1 MGLQLQEI
9 QWMYGPRT
17 SIPVRELVEFI
28 LRNGYSPVELSIVNF
43 GRDSAAELPINDVAY
58 AMSVLSSLLISN
70 ATRYT
75 TSVGSFYSTND
86 YESLASQY
94 DAGFHTLPIQ
104 NNSGEI
110 TGVFVP
116 LRLSEE
122 DSYADYKV
130 VDAFYLESIVGNEK
144 VRILFIERP
153 LGFEMKGNFWVAL
166 KSIFPELTQRLFES
180 FEDET
185 EMDYLSV
192 PQIQNIWLELS
203 YAPSI
208 EESSFFIINYNRR
221 RPAMKE

>member
-9 QWMYGPRT
+9 QWMYGPRE
-17 SIPVRELVEFI
+17 SIPLRELVEFI
-28 LRNGYSPVELSIVNF
+28 LRNGYTPVELSVVNQ
-43 GRDSAAELPINDVAY
+43 DSTGEIPVNDVAY

-75 TSVGSFYSTND
+75 TLVGSFFTTDVYKSIADNF
-86 YESLASQY
+86 

-122 DSYADYKV
+122 DSYADYKI
-130 VDAFYLESIVGNEK
+130 VDAFYLESRVGNER
-144 VRILFIERP
+144 VRILFVERP
-153 LGFEMKGNFWVAL
+153 LGSQMSRVQWLAFQDM
-166 KSIFPELTQRLFES
+166 FPELTQRLLEI

-185 EMDYLSV
+185 EMDYLST

>member
-1 MGLQLQEI
+1 
-9 QWMYGPRT
+9 MYGPRE

-28 LRNGYSPVELSIVNF
+28 LRNGYTPVELSIVNSWRSD
-43 GRDSAAELPINDVAY
+43 GLVELPINDVAY

-75 TSVGSFYSTND
+75 TPVGSFYSTND

-104 NNSGEI
+104 GQAGLRSNSGEI

-116 LRLSEE
+116 LRLSED

-130 VDAFYLESIVGNEK
+130 VDAFYLESRVGNEK

-153 LGFEMKGNFWVAL
+153 LGSQMSRFQWLAFQDMFQ
-166 KSIFPELTQRLFES
+166 PTTQRLLERFEI
-180 FEDET
+180 DT
-185 EMDYLSV
+185 EMDYLST

-203 YAPSI
+203 YAPLI
-208 EESSFFIINYNRR
+208 ELASFFIINYNRR
-221 RPAMKE
+221 RPVHEGVIL